1 MYIRTSNHEILNV
14 IEKKVSNF
22 LGGFWY
28 VCKNHNPKE
37 IHSDFVIKQSESLEE
52 LCDCFKTV
60 SDYAGQLIITHYF
73 DFEQAIFNMS
83 DEAELYGYIYIILS
97 NGAVRIEPIAKM
109 NDKGEL
115 ELI

>member
-1 MYIRTSNHEILNV
+1 MMYIRTKDGVYEVSSKQKNTYYVLNGRWQF
-14 IEKKVSNF
+14 EKQD
-22 LGGFWY
+22 
-28 VCKNHNPKE
+28 
-37 IHSDFVIKQSESLEE
+37 IIKQSENLEE

-73 DFEQAIFNMS
+73 DFEQARFNKS

-97 NGAVRIEPIAKM
+97 NGAIRIEPIAKM